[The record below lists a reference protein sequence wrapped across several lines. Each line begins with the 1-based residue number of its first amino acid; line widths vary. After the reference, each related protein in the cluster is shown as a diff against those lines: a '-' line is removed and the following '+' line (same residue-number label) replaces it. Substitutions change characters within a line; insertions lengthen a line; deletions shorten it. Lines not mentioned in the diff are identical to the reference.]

1 MIPTNINQ
9 AIIYTIKRIVKSMSH
24 SSEIRLTYRQSNKF
38 CYRYPKQNRK
48 SCQQKHNTLTT
59 WMRES
64 GQQERKRAINFLT
77 HYSTEC

>member
-9 AIIYTIKRIVKSMSH
+9 ATIYTIKRIVNSMSH

-48 SCQQKHNTLTT
+48 ACHKQNTTP
-59 WMRES
+59 
-64 GQQERKRAINFLT
+64 
-77 HYSTEC
+77 

>member
-9 AIIYTIKRIVKSMSH
+9 AIIFTIKRIVKSMSH

-48 SCQQKHNTLTT
+48 ACQQKAAKNTTP
-59 WMRES
+59 
-64 GQQERKRAINFLT
+64 
-77 HYSTEC
+77 